1 MPSRRKL
8 TFEARIRRD
17 GEFDARFAYR
27 ALHSPSVELFADYH
41 CPTQEEKDEA
51 YRDIVAMEGCRWY
64 SKRVHS
70 NYCSAK
76 IRRLAQSM

>member
-1 MPSRRKL
+1 M
-8 TFEARIRRD
+8 RRD
-17 GEFDARFAYR
+17 SEFGAHSVDCG
-27 ALHSPSVELFADYH
+27 LHSPSVVLFADDH

>member
-1 MPSRRKL
+1 M
-8 TFEARIRRD
+8 RRD
-17 GEFDARFAYR
+17 GEFAAHSTYR
-27 ALHSPSVELFADYH
+27 DLHYPSVELFADDH
-41 CPTQEEKDEA
+41 CPTQEEKDKA

-76 IRRLAQSM
+76 IRGLAQSM